1 MHEHLNVYSSI
12 IILKSKMSVLCL
24 QYLDDCGSIE
34 ITELSAAKPPV
45 TSVWYHTTHSNYE
58 KIILTGFSS
67 ESV

>member
-1 MHEHLNVYSSI
+1 
-12 IILKSKMSVLCL
+12 MSVLCL